1 MQDISFRNVLVNCNG
16 YTEHIPPVSLRP
28 DDKWQ
33 PRFVL
38 CDFDISVIFPPDIPP
53 SERVLPASETSWGEL
68 SFHPQDVSDGDAT
81 YDPFAFDVACMG
93 AMLCIAIGVGCLFKF
108 LSLHVKVTRI
118 IQPTTKAVPLLAPF
132 LDRMIT
138 PHISSRYTAS
148 EALDAFTEIM
158 RTLSQEFLRQ
168 TPAPPFVNIRG
179 AWQNHDRWD
188 GLPDDFVKEHLGPEG
203 PVRPR
208 RKKVSYSPDGSMSSV
223 WVEWD
228 VPIPLP
234 Y

>member
-1 MQDISFRNVLVNCNG
+1 MTITD
-16 YTEHIPPVSLRP
+16 YTPHE
-28 DDKWQ
+28 
-33 PRFVL
+33 PRIDQV
-38 CDFDISVIFPPDIPP
+38 
-53 SERVLPASETSWGEL
+53 
-68 SFHPQDVSDGDAT
+68 
-81 YDPFAFDVACMG
+81 
-93 AMLCIAIGVGCLFKF
+93 
-108 LSLHVKVTRI
+108 HVKVTRI

-223 WVEWD
+223 WVEWN
-228 VPIPLP
+228 VPIPIPEYNSEL
-234 Y
+234 YLRHGSEIILL